1 MKTEELQ
8 AQGLTDEQIKFVM
21 SENGKDIER
30 EKGRA
35 NAYRSQLDTANETL
49 KSFEGVDV
57 AALTKE
63 RDEWK
68 SKFENAKNEFEQK
81 QRAAEFDKALEAS
94 TKDIKFTS
102 NAAKRAFVQEFR
114 ETNPELK
121 DGAFPTLEGFL
132 GKYKET
138 DAAAFVDEKQER
150 LEAGKARFTAPIE
163 GKAPSG
169 RGGDVL
175 RQAFGL
181 PPEKTR

>member
-1 MKTEELQ
+1 MKTEDLQ
-8 AQGLTDEQIKFVM
+8 AQGLSDEQIRFVM
-21 SENGKDIER
+21 AENGKDIER

-35 NAYRSQLDTANETL
+35 NTYRSQLDSANEAL
-49 KSFEGVDV
+49 RSFEGVDI

-68 SKFENAKNEFEQK
+68 GKFEN
-81 QRAAEFDKALEAS
+81 AEFDKALEAS

-102 NAAKRAFVQEFR
+102 NAAKKAFVQEFR
-114 ETNPELK
+114 ETKPELK

-138 DAAAFVDEKQER
+138 DAAAFVDEKQEQ

-163 GKAPSG
+163 GKALSG

-181 PPEKTR
+181 PPEKTK